1 MNGVTPAEVD
11 ILDISTWT
19 AAGISLAPAG
29 PRSRYVSKGKG
40 WFKRVDKGQRLGTFI
55 LETTTLQ
62 TGPVKA
68 TIDELKAA
76 IYARPPAKREPH
88 QPPPTATTS
97 RPSRRRRAK
106 RRHKP
111 KLNSWIRLTSRSAA
125 AGSASALSRSPA
137 ELAADAAA
145 FAAALP
151 ASVEMP
157 AGAGKTHLL
166 SATAKHIVE
175 GGGRVLVLTH
185 TNAGVYAIDAR
196 LKRFG
201 ISRGVQVSTIT
212 SFAFRLARAY
222 PVLGQLHAP
231 KVMVPAHSKAYV
243 EAATR
248 VASSNH
254 IQAVLAA
261 SFTHLLVDEYQD
273 CNETHHALVSAV
285 RTAVPA
291 TGVLGDPLQAI
302 FGFNDRLADWAAV
315 LAEYPPHSANIRPH
329 RWVGHNEA
337 LGDWLQAIRPRMVP
351 GHVVNWTN
359 IALPAGVTFRNIA
372 GNPQGVAQAAFATY
386 PADET
391 VLIIAAWPNTARTIA
406 GDLNGTFTV
415 MEEIAGKFMAESL
428 ATLIAADPAA
438 YALWLFD
445 LAKSCHCGHGVLDT
459 GTLRSRYANGR
470 TASDLLAGGSGTQG
484 RRRARDQRPRRRRLE
499 PDVAELGRSDGR
511 HPDVTSAAP
520 ALARSMVRHS
530 NVYTRRGSARE

>member
-1 MNGVTPAEVD
+1 MAEQ
-11 ILDISTWT
+11 I
-19 AAGISLAPAG
+19 
-29 PRSRYVSKGKG
+29 
-40 WFKRVDKGQRLGTFI
+40 
-55 LETTTLQ
+55 
-62 TGPVKA
+62 
-68 TIDELKAA
+68 
-76 IYARPPAKREPH
+76 
-88 QPPPTATTS
+88 
-97 RPSRRRRAK
+97 
-106 RRHKP
+106 
-111 KLNSWIRLTSRSAA
+111 
-125 AGSASALSRSPA
+125 PA

-175 GGGRVLVLTH
+175 RGGRVLVLTH
-185 TNAGVYAIDAR
+185 TNAGVYAINAR

-212 SFAFRLARAY
+212 AFAFRLARAY
-222 PVLGQLHAP
+222 PVLGRLRLP
-231 KVMVPAHSKAYV
+231 KVMVPAHSTAYV

-273 CNETHHALVSAV
+273 CNETHHALVCAV

-315 LAEYPPHSANIRPH
+315 LAEYPPHPVNIRPH
-329 RWVGHNEA
+329 RWAGHNEA

-351 GHVVNWTN
+351 GHVVNWTS

-372 GNPQGVAQAAFATY
+372 GNPEGVAQAAFATY

-391 VLIIAAWPNTARTIA
+391 VLVIAAWPNTARTIA

-415 MEEIAGKFMAESL
+415 MEEIAGKFMAENL
-428 ATLIAADPAA
+428 ATLIAADTAA
-438 YALWLFD
+438 YALWLFN
-445 LAKSCHCGHGVLDT
+445 LAKACHCGHGVLDT

-470 TASDLLAGGSGTQG
+470 TASDLLAGGSGTRAGAELAISALDVVVSNPTLQSLAAAMDVIPKSPALRLHSHEAWYDIQTSIRGAAARGNDTGVLLEELAKARDALRYAG
-484 RRRARDQRPRRRRLE
+484 RRERRRLISRTLLVKGLE
-499 PDVAELGRSDGR
+499 YDHVIIADVGNHAKINDMYVALSRARKSITILGSSDTLQLQPSPNGR
-511 HPDVTSAAP
+511 
-520 ALARSMVRHS
+520 
-530 NVYTRRGSARE
+530 